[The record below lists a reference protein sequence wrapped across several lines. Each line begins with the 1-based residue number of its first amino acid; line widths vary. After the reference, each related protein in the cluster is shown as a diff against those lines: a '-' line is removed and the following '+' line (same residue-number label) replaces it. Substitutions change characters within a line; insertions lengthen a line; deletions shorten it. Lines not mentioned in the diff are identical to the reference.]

1 MTGSEYAHA
10 IPTAPDD
17 VFTAVSNER
26 RRRVILSLTQS
37 DDAVTVSELA
47 VELAAMEELID
58 PSEVTSKQRTR
69 IYISLIQNHLGQ
81 LDSLGVVAYDSRAKQ
96 VCPTDATEPVA
107 QHIRK
112 IMTACYTPEEVSA

>member
-1 MTGSEYAHA
+1 MTGIEHTHA
-10 IPTAPDD
+10 IPIAPED

-26 RRRVILSLTQS
+26 RRRVIVSLTQS

-58 PSEVTSKQRTR
+58 PSEVNSEQRTR
-69 IYISLIQNHLGQ
+69 TYISLVQNHLGQ

-96 VCPTDATEPVA
+96 VSPTDATEPIA
-107 QHIRK
+107 RHIRK
-112 IMTACYTPEEVSA
+112 IMTACYTPEEGSE